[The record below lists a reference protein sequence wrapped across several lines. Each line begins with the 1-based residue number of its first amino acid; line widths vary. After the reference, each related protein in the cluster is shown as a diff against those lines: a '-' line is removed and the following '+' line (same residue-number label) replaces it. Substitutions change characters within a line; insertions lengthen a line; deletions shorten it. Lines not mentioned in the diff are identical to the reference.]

1 MALFQ
6 LLYFI
11 QHLLSSGATRF
22 LSAPLRIILNAWMI
36 VVDKNKFFA
45 TKIDGENTVSKII
58 LLRWLECAQVKLLNH
73 LHLAIFLV
81 LQVARTVHLLEHLS
95 HLLVHLVQV
104 ILKCYF
110 LPLLVHVFLVL
121 PVRRVSVR
129 R

>member
-1 MALFQ
+1 
-6 LLYFI
+6 
-11 QHLLSSGATRF
+11 
-22 LSAPLRIILNAWMI
+22 MI
-36 VVDKNKFFA
+36 VVYKNKFFA

-58 LLRWLECAQVKLLNH
+58 LLRWLERAQVKLLNH
-73 LHLAIFLV
+73 LHLAILLV